1 MRIGGLRH
9 FLAISSAFII
19 VSGLWHSAWA
29 EAGAPEEKK
38 YPHPHAVH
46 LHARGG
52 ETANLSAGEIDDW
65 PEFVRSLRD
74 TLRAPVSEK
83 LFRLESRMLLAGIR
97 PAMVTEDA
105 KVSIISEFNR
115 QIADESLMSR
125 LGSDVTSSPGTKE
138 WIATYRKSG
147 SPEDLRWLNRS
158 VLSDIFTQVPRKQR
172 KGVELAQITCTTC
185 HEISN
190 DRQADAGANGSA
202 SSAIIERDVMD
213 CFSSALTG
221 ERSMEECVEKA
232 NLLRGIKIKEP
243 GPLKDVFQRSNP
255 EDVNTFLV
263 AVHPEDPYTFKPMLK
278 KLVCLECHSKARK
291 VDKVV
296 GADGKIKDVPL
307 FYGAGSRN
315 HK

>member
-74 TLRAPVSEK
+74 TLRAPISEK
-83 LFRLESRMLLAGIR
+83 LFRLESRMLLVGIR
-97 PAMVTEDA
+97 PGMVTEDA
-105 KVSIISEFNR
+105 KVSVISELNR

-125 LGSDVTSSPGTKE
+125 LGSDVTSSPETKE
-138 WIATYRKSG
+138 WIAAYRKSG

-158 VLSDIFTQVPRKQR
+158 VLSDILARVPRKQR

-185 HEISN
+185 HEMSA
-190 DRQADAGANGSA
+190 RQAGAVANGSA
-202 SSAIIERDVMD
+202 SAISEREVMD
-213 CFSSALTG
+213 CFSASMGG
-221 ERSMEECVEKA
+221 EKNLEECVEKA
-232 NLLRGIKIKEP
+232 KVCRGFKIQGP
-243 GPLKDVFQRSNP
+243 GPLKNVIQRNNP
-255 EDVNTFLV
+255 EGAEGLLV

-296 GADGKIKDVPL
+296 GADGKIKDIPL